1 MFQRKIALLAALWAL
16 SGIAAAGRAIDNAAL
31 ANEQD
36 GRNWASISRTFSE
49 QRYSPLDL
57 INDRNVTRL
66 GLAWSLDLPGINSVS
81 SEPIAVDGVLYFA
94 VGQAIVHAVNVR
106 TGKLLWRYDPEVAK
120 VAGHK
125 LRLAWGSRGVAFWK
139 GKVYVG
145 TLDGRLI
152 AIDAKT
158 GRPSWSVQ
166 TTEAQDDRFISGA
179 PRVFNDKVIIGH
191 GGGDLGDTRGYV
203 TAYDAAT
210 GRQAWR
216 FWTVPGDPAKGF
228 ENKAME
234 MAAKTWNG
242 QWWKFGG
249 GGTVW
254 NAMTYDPEFNRIYL
268 GTGNGTPWNQKIR
281 SPGGGDNL
289 FLCSVVAL
297 DADTGE
303 YVWHYQTNPGE
314 TWDYNS
320 AMEMVLAT
328 RVIDGKPRKV
338 LMHAPK
344 NGFFYVIDRE
354 TGKLI
359 SAEKIGK
366 ATWAEKIDLVTGR
379 PVENPEARYP
389 NGEALVWPSSRG
401 VHNVQP
407 MSYSPKTGLAYVP
420 TTTLPGFYSDKGI
433 DIKNWQPT
441 PHRVSGGVQNINID
455 PPADAGTSD
464 LIAWDP
470 LKQQEVWKHPTPGI
484 INGGTT
490 VTAGNLV
497 FQGQIDGKLNAY
509 AADSGKLLW
518 SRFVG
523 NGILTAPITYRVG
536 NKQYLS
542 VIIGVG
548 GAAGLY
554 GSLTAQHGWHANVHP
569 RRVLTF
575 VLDGNAVLP
584 SSPPPIQSLPMD
596 DPSFVVDPVKAN
608 AGMASFGSRCLI
620 CHGLGAVSGGT
631 APDLRASPIPL
642 SAQAFEQVVRQ
653 GSLQARG
660 MPGMGEIGD
669 EELDA
674 LRHYLRQRAR
684 ETRKPLSM

>member
-1 MFQRKIALLAALWAL
+1 MLLRVGPSITQPW
-16 SGIAAAGRAIDNAAL
+16 

-36 GRNWASISRTFSE
+36 GRDWASISRTFSE

-57 INDRNVTRL
+57 INDRNVKRL

-166 TTEAQDDRFISGA
+166 TTEAEDDRFISGA

-203 TAYDAAT
+203 TAYDATT
-210 GRQAWR
+210 GKQAWR

-242 QWWKFGG
+242 QWWKFGGG

-328 RVIDGKPRKV
+328 RVIDGKPR
-338 LMHAPK
+338 
-344 NGFFYVIDRE
+344 
-354 TGKLI
+354 
-359 SAEKIGK
+359 
-366 ATWAEKIDLVTGR
+366 
-379 PVENPEARYP
+379 ARY
-389 NGEALVWPSSRG
+389 
-401 VHNVQP
+401 
-407 MSYSPKTGLAYVP
+407 
-420 TTTLPGFYSDKGI
+420 
-433 DIKNWQPT
+433 
-441 PHRVSGGVQNINID
+441 
-455 PPADAGTSD
+455 
-464 LIAWDP
+464 
-470 LKQQEVWKHPTPGI
+470 
-484 INGGTT
+484 
-490 VTAGNLV
+490 
-497 FQGQIDGKLNAY
+497 
-509 AADSGKLLW
+509 
-518 SRFVG
+518 
-523 NGILTAPITYRVG
+523 
-536 NKQYLS
+536 
-542 VIIGVG
+542 
-548 GAAGLY
+548 
-554 GSLTAQHGWHANVHP
+554 
-569 RRVLTF
+569 
-575 VLDGNAVLP
+575 
-584 SSPPPIQSLPMD
+584 
-596 DPSFVVDPVKAN
+596 
-608 AGMASFGSRCLI
+608 
-620 CHGLGAVSGGT
+620 
-631 APDLRASPIPL
+631 
-642 SAQAFEQVVRQ
+642 
-653 GSLQARG
+653 
-660 MPGMGEIGD
+660 
-669 EELDA
+669 
-674 LRHYLRQRAR
+674 
-684 ETRKPLSM
+684 